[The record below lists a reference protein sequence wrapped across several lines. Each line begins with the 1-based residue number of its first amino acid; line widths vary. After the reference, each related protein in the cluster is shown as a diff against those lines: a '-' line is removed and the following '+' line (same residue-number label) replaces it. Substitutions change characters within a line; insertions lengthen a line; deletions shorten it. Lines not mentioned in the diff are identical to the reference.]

1 MMVSFGSDLSMMRAG
16 VVSVLVGS
24 SVWKVILMCTV
35 VSGLVFLV
43 SSVFFFVLFC
53 FL

>member
-1 MMVSFGSDLSMMRAG
+1 MFRE
-16 VVSVLVGS
+16 VVSHV
-24 SVWKVILMCTV
+24 CAV
-35 VSGLVFLV
+35 VSGLMFLV

>member
-1 MMVSFGSDLSMMRAG
+1 MSWWE
-16 VVSVLVGS
+16 VVLGEVVTR
-24 SVWKVILMCTV
+24 VYTV
-35 VSGLVFLV
+35 VSGLVFPV

>member
-1 MMVSFGSDLSMMRAG
+1 MSWWEVVFGE
-16 VVSVLVGS
+16 VVTRV
-24 SVWKVILMCTV
+24 CTV

-43 SSVFFFVLFC
+43 GSVFFFVLFC